1 MMICKRFLF
10 FVIVVI
16 VFGVGFILPVSK
28 AQAVLEPDEVLVIA
42 NRLAADSVS
51 LARFYQGK
59 RGIPRE
65 NLLKLRTSGAE
76 TCSRE
81 EYNQQIA
88 VPVRKYLEQQSKE
101 GRRPIRCLLLVY
113 GMPLKVAPAPATVK
127 EKLRQLE
134 LRQKREEVEKKL
146 VTLPEKSAECQQLRA
161 QLQKIRDELAVQS
174 HSRELAAVDSELS
187 LVMAG
192 DYILAGWLPNPSYL
206 GYRGKE
212 IKKMPTIAY
221 MVARLDGPSPK
232 IVKRVVLD
240 SMAVEKTGLTGAAYF
255 DARWPRPD
263 PEKTPK
269 LQGYGLYDNY
279 IHLAADLVGEKSS
292 LKVVIDD
299 KAELFQPGDCPD
311 AALYCGWYRL
321 SHYLDAFDWHRGA
334 VGYHIASGECTTL
347 RREDN
352 RGWCLGMLR
361 DGVAAVIGPVAE
373 PYVQA
378 FPPPSLFFSL
388 LLDGRFSLAECFALS
403 VPFRSW
409 RMVLVGDPLYRPFA
423 AGK

>member
-1 MMICKRFLF
+1 M
-10 FVIVVI
+10 
-16 VFGVGFILPVSK
+16 
-28 AQAVLEPDEVLVIA
+28 
-42 NRLAADSVS
+42 
-51 LARFYQGK
+51 
-59 RGIPRE
+59 
-65 NLLKLRTSGAE
+65 LKLLISSAE
-76 TCSRE
+76 TCSRK
-81 EYNQQIA
+81 EYNQKIVA
-88 VPVRKYLEQQSKE
+88 PVRKYLEQQSKE

-113 GMPLKVAPAPATVK
+113 GMPLKVAPAPATAK

-146 VTLPEKSAECQQLRA
+146 AVLPEKSPERQQLQA
-161 QLQKIRDELAVQS
+161 KLKKVRDDLAVQS

-192 DYILAGWLPNPSYL
+192 DYTLTGWLPNPSYL
-206 GYRGKE
+206 GYQGKE
-212 IKKMPTIAY
+212 IKNMPAISY

-232 IVKRVVLD
+232 VVRRLILD
-240 SMAVEKTGLTGAAYF
+240 SLAAEKTGLTGTAYF

-279 IHLAADLVGEKSS
+279 IHLAADLVSEKSS
-292 LKVVIDD
+292 LKVVMDD

-321 SHYLDAFDWHRGA
+321 SHYFDAFDWHRGA
-334 VGYHIASGECTTL
+334 VGYHIASGQCLTL
-347 RREDN
+347 KKKN
-352 RGWCLGMLR
+352 GQGWCLGMLR

-423 AGK
+423 VRK

>member
-1 MMICKRFLF
+1 MICNRFLF
-10 FVIVVI
+10 FITIIIVLGAGLI
-16 VFGVGFILPVSK
+16 FPVSK
-28 AQAVLEPDEVLVIA
+28 SRAVLEPDEVLVIA
-42 NRLAADSVS
+42 NRLVPKSVS
-51 LARFYQGK
+51 LARFYQEK
-59 RGIPRE
+59 RGVPTG
-65 NLLKLRTSGAE
+65 NLLAVRISAAE
-76 TCSRE
+76 TCSRK
-81 EYNQQIA
+81 EYNQKIA
-88 VPVRKYLEQQSKE
+88 VPVRNYLERQSKA

-113 GMPLKVAPAPATVK
+113 GMPLKVAPGTATAK
-127 EKLRQLE
+127 EKLRQFE
-134 LRQKREEVEKKL
+134 LRQKQGEFERKLSGLEKKSTEYKQLL
-146 VTLPEKSAECQQLRA
+146 VELQQV
-161 QLQKIRDELAVQS
+161 RDDLAVQS

-206 GYRGKE
+206 GYQGKE

-240 SMAVEKTGLTGAAYF
+240 SLAVEKTGLAGTAYF
-255 DARWPRPD
+255 DARWPRPA
-263 PEKTPK
+263 PEKVKK
-269 LQGYGLYDNY
+269 LRGYGLYDNY
-279 IHLAADLVGEKSS
+279 IHLAAELVRKKSS

-299 KAELFQPGDCPD
+299 KPELFQPGDCPD

-321 SHYLDAFDWHRGA
+321 SHYLDAFDWYRGA

-347 RREDN
+347 KQKNN

-423 AGK
+423 ARQ

>member
-1 MMICKRFLF
+1 
-10 FVIVVI
+10 
-16 VFGVGFILPVSK
+16 
-28 AQAVLEPDEVLVIA
+28 LEPDEVLVIA
-42 NRLAADSVS
+42 NRLAADSIL
-51 LARFYQGK
+51 LAKFYSEK
-59 RGIPRE
+59 RGIPRQ
-65 NLLKLRTSGAE
+65 NMLKLRISLAE
-76 TCSRE
+76 TCSRKD
-81 EYNQQIA
+81 YNQKIA
-88 VPVRKYLEQQSKE
+88 TPVRKYLEQQSKE

-113 GMPLKVAPAPATVK
+113 GMPLKVAPAPATSK

-146 VTLPEKSAECQQLRA
+146 VTLPEKSAEYKQLHAELQQV
-161 QLQKIRDELAVQS
+161 RDELAVQT

-192 DYILAGWLPNPSYL
+192 DYPLAGWLPNPSYL

-212 IKKMPTIAY
+212 IKKMPDVAY
-221 MVARLDGPSPK
+221 MVARLDGPSPE
-232 IVKRVVLD
+232 IVRRMVLD
-240 SMAVEKTGLTGAAYF
+240 SMAAEKTGLAGTAYF
-255 DARWPRPD
+255 DARWPRPE
-263 PEKTPK
+263 PEKSGK

-279 IHLAADLVGEKSS
+279 IHLAAELVRKKSN
-292 LKVVIDD
+292 LKVLLND

-347 RREDN
+347 RKKN
-352 RGWCLGMLR
+352 GRGWCLGMLR
-361 DGVAAVIGPVAE
+361 DGAAAVIGPVAE

-423 AGK
+423 ARQ

>member
-1 MMICKRFLF
+1 MFHRRFFYFIAVIF
-10 FVIVVI
+10 FLGCGLIS
-16 VFGVGFILPVSK
+16 PASK
-28 AQAVLEPDEVLVIA
+28 AQAVLDPDEVLVIA
-42 NRLAADSVS
+42 NRLAADSIM
-51 LARFYQGK
+51 LAKFYQDK

-65 NLLKLRTSGAE
+65 NLLKIQISAAE
-76 TCSRE
+76 ICSRND
-81 EYNQQIA
+81 YNQKIA
-88 VPVRKYLEQQSKE
+88 IPVRKYLKQQQKE
-101 GRRPIRCLLLVY
+101 GRRPIRCLLLMY
-113 GMPLKVAPAPATVK
+113 GMPLKVAPGSATAG
-127 EKLRQLE
+127 EKLQQLE
-134 LRQKREEVEKKL
+134 LRLQREALDKEL
-146 VTLPEKSAECQQLRA
+146 TALPEKSTERQYVHNRLQQVREKLA
-161 QLQKIRDELAVQS
+161 IRS
-174 HSRELAAVDSELS
+174 HSRELSAVDSELA

-192 DYILAGWLPNPSYL
+192 DYRLADWLPNPSYL

-212 IKKMPTIAY
+212 VKKMPNIAY
-221 MVARLDGPSPK
+221 MVARLDGSSPK

-240 SMAVEKTGLTGAAYF
+240 SLAVEKTGLSGTAYF
-255 DARWPRPD
+255 DARWPLPT
-263 PEKTPK
+263 PEKVKK
-269 LQGYGLYDNY
+269 LRGYGLYDNY
-279 IHLAADLVGEKSS
+279 IHLAADLVRKKSS
-292 LKVVIDD
+292 LKVAIDD
-299 KAELFQPGDCPD
+299 KPELFQPGDCPD

-347 RREDN
+347 KQKN
-352 RGWCLGMLR
+352 NQGWCLGMLR

-423 AGK
+423 ARQ